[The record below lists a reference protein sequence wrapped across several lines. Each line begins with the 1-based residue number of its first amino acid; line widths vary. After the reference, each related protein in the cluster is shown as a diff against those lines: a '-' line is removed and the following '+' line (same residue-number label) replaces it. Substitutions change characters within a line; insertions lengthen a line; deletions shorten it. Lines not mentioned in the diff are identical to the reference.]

1 MSGAELVSVSPL
13 PLAGEGGPEDRERGG
28 SEIALAFQANPLSP
42 PPAGLSPASGRE
54 EKLLAAL
61 RPGPLDARLAPQL
74 DSLRERS
81 LYRARRTVS
90 GQHAVRMVVDGKPC
104 VNFCANDYLGL
115 ATDPRVAEAARRAI
129 ANGGLGSTG
138 SALISGYD
146 AEHRAFEEEYADF
159 IGRPRALL
167 FSTGTAANM
176 GVLKALLGRGDAV
189 IADELNHAS
198 LIDGARASGAE
209 YIRVPH
215 ADLAGY
221 EAALASLE
229 PSRFTA
235 VVTDGVFSMDGDIA
249 DLPALAR
256 LTRAAG
262 AALIVDDVHG
272 LGVLGERGR
281 GSVELLAT
289 EPDVLINGL
298 GKAFGC
304 AGGIVAGSET
314 LIEFLIQRARSW
326 IFSTAPPPAIAA
338 AARESLRILRAE
350 PERRARLLANVRHFI
365 AGAHERGLV
374 IPERPVAT
382 PIQPVMV
389 GDDARVMALSAEL
402 MRRGFWV
409 AGIRPPTV
417 PRSTARLRITL
428 SAAHEFAQIEA
439 LLDAL
444 HDSLAALAAI

>member
-1 MSGAELVSVSPL
+1 MASPTADVIDPLSRTRERGRGEGAPLVGGAEESDCAPSPAPAGHPL
-13 PLAGEGGPEDRERGG
+13 PQAGEGKKQ
-28 SEIALAFQANPLSP
+28 S
-42 PPAGLSPASGRE
+42 
-54 EKLLAAL
+54 
-61 RPGPLDARLAPQL
+61 PLDARLAPQL

-81 LYRARRTVS
+81 LYRSRRTVS
-90 GQHAVRMVVDGKPC
+90 GHHAVQMLVDGKPC
-104 VNFCANDYLGL
+104 LNFCANDYLGL
-115 ATDPRVAEAARRAI
+115 ATDPRVAEAAKRAI
-129 ANGGLGSTG
+129 SNGGVGSTG

-176 GVLKALLGRGDAV
+176 GVLKALLGRGDVV

-198 LIDGARASGAE
+198 LIDGARASQAE
-209 YIRVPH
+209 YLRVPH

-221 EAALASLE
+221 ESALATLE
-229 PSRFTA
+229 PSRFAA

-249 DLPALAR
+249 DLPSLAR

-281 GSVELLAT
+281 GSIELLDT

-350 PERRARLLANVRHFI
+350 PERRAKLLANVHRFI
-365 AGAHERGLV
+365 AGARERGLA

-382 PIQPVMV
+382 PIQPVMI
-389 GDDARVMALSAEL
+389 GDDARVMALSNEL

-417 PRSTARLRITL
+417 PRGTARLRITL
-428 SAAHEFAQIEA
+428 SAAHEFGQIDA

-444 HDSLAALAAI
+444 HDSLAVLAPA